1 MFAVP
6 ANFDGIF
13 QSRKLARLVLDT
25 WLKLQCAQSWLPPW
39 CDRKQRIHSTRV
51 VQIGMLPSMTPTMIA
66 AQSNFEVAF
75 DGGGG
80 TGGEQLSIE

>member
-25 WLKLQCAQSWLPPW
+25 WLKLQCGQSWLHPW
-39 CDRKQRIHSTRV
+39 CDLKAADPQYEGSADWDGAKYEADDDCSV
-51 VQIGMLPSMTPTMIA
+51 V
-66 AQSNFEVAF
+66 
-75 DGGGG
+75 
-80 TGGEQLSIE
+80 